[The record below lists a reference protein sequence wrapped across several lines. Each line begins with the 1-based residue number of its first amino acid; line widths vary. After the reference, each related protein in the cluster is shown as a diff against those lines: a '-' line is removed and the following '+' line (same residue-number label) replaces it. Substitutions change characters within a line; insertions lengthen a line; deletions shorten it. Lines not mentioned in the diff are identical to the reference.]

1 MFTESE
7 SEELI
12 RKAEAEGYLR
22 FTGEGKNQRVVY
34 VHSGEHS
41 ERWSD
46 PEEKVRAAFYAEL
59 IFNYEYTAQRI
70 GIEIVVPRRTPSD
83 RADIVV
89 YEDDELTKPFIVI
102 ECKRDGISQAEL
114 NQAIEQSR
122 GNRASLGAPFA
133 GVVSGITRHFLDYTN
148 FGSEE
153 KEKNIISDLPVRYG
167 KPPEFRFI
175 KGERGKDLKRISR
188 EELRSAIRRCHQTLW
203 EGGKRSAIAAFG
215 EFSKIIFVKI
225 RDEINTDE
233 GKPYSF
239 QRKTSEMPEM
249 LADRIYSLYNIEKR
263 DEPEVFK
270 GSIEV
275 APRVMAQV
283 VEHIA
288 SINFNKTELDTKGV
302 AFEEFMG
309 GFFKG
314 DFGQY
319 FTPREIIAFCV
330 QMLQPTNKDLVIDPA
345 CGSGGFL
352 LYALDYVRDT
362 ANEKYP
368 RYKSDQQLE
377 HFKYW
382 HSFAEKNLFGIEINE
397 ELMRVAKMN
406 MIVHDDGHANIT
418 GHDALDFIGEIRQ
431 DSKDKERMDYGKFDL
446 VLTNPPFGS
455 VVKASEQPEN
465 YLKQFELLEY
475 LNKSTTGATPDES
488 ASNEFSAKR
497 GAKAVK
503 QRASVKTEILFL
515 ERVFHFLREGTGRA
529 AVVVPDGILTNA
541 SLQGVRDWLMRR
553 FQILAVVSLPQ
564 FAFQHY
570 DAGVKASVIFL
581 RKRFANET
589 PDDDEAIFMAQ
600 AENIGYDATGR
611 KTFDEKIEKIEV
623 DAAGNELH
631 KTEIHHCDLFDYVVE
646 FEWSEADPKNPGW
659 SELRRE
665 VIPDTGI
672 VAQFHQFLKNP
683 TPFFV

>member
-1 MFTESE
+1 MFNESE

-12 RKAEAEGYLR
+12 KKAEAEGYLR

-34 VHSGEHS
+34 VHSGGHS

-46 PEEKVRAAFYAEL
+46 PEEKIRAAFYAEL
-59 IFNYEYTAQRI
+59 IFNYEYAAQRI
-70 GIEIVVPRRTPSD
+70 GIEITVPRRTPSD

-102 ECKRDGISQAEL
+102 EVKRDGISQAEL

-133 GVVSGITRHFLDYTN
+133 GVVSGITRHFLDYTIY
-148 FGSEE
+148 GSEE
-153 KEKNIISDLPVRYG
+153 KEKNIISDLPIRYG
-167 KPPEFRFI
+167 KPPEFRFL
-175 KGERGKDLKRISR
+175 KNERGKDLKRISR

-225 RDEINTDE
+225 RDEINTDD

-239 QRKTSEMPEM
+239 QRKTSETPEM
-249 LADRIYSLYNIEKR
+249 LADRVYSLYNIEKR

-275 APRVMAQV
+275 QPRVMAQV

-288 SINFNKTELDTKGV
+288 AINFNKTELDTKGV

-362 ANEKYP
+362 ANDKFKNHKTDP
-368 RYKSDQQLE
+368 QQALT
-377 HFKYW
+377 HYNFW
-382 HSFAEKNLFGIEINE
+382 HGFAEKNLFGIEINE

-418 GHDALDFIGEIRQ
+418 GHDALDFIGEIRK
-431 DSKDKERMDYGKFDL
+431 DSKDKDRMDYGKFDL

-465 YLKQFELLEY
+465 YLKQFELVEY
-475 LNKSTTGATPDES
+475 LNKSTTGTQPDES
-488 ASNEFSAKR
+488 MSGEFSAKR
-497 GAKAVK
+497 GAKAVQAAR
-503 QRASVKTEILFL
+503 QRQDRDFISRTRSSFFARRRGT
-515 ERVFHFLREGTGRA
+515 RGGRRAGRHFDQRQLAGR
-529 AVVVPDGILTNA
+529 
-541 SLQGVRDWLMRR
+541 S
-553 FQILAVVSLPQ
+553 
-564 FAFQHY
+564 
-570 DAGVKASVIFL
+570 
-581 RKRFANET
+581 
-589 PDDDEAIFMAQ
+589 
-600 AENIGYDATGR
+600 
-611 KTFDEKIEKIEV
+611 
-623 DAAGNELH
+623 
-631 KTEIHHCDLFDYVVE
+631 
-646 FEWSEADPKNPGW
+646 
-659 SELRRE
+659 
-665 VIPDTGI
+665 
-672 VAQFHQFLKNP
+672 
-683 TPFFV
+683 

>member
-1 MFTESE
+1 MTPESE
-7 SEELI
+7 GEQLI
-12 RKAEAEGYLR
+12 KKAEAEGYLR
-22 FTGEGKNQRVVY
+22 FAGEGKNQRVY
-34 VHSGEHS
+34 YIHSGNRS
-41 ERWSD
+41 EKWSD

-59 IFNYEYTAQRI
+59 VFNYEYAAQRI
-70 GIEIVVPRRTPSD
+70 GIEIIVPRRTPSD

-102 ECKRDGISQAEL
+102 ECKRDGISQAEF

-148 FGSEE
+148 YGAEE
-153 KEKNIISDLPVRYG
+153 KEKNIISDLPIRYG
-167 KPPEFRFI
+167 KPPEFRFV
-175 KGERGKDLKRISR
+175 KGERNKDLKRVSR
-188 EELRSAIRRCHQTLW
+188 DELRSAIRRCHQTLW
-203 EGGKRSAIAAFG
+203 EGGKRSPIAAFG

-233 GKPYSF
+233 HKPYSF
-239 QRKTSEMPEM
+239 QRKTSETPEM
-249 LADRIYSLYNIEKR
+249 LADRVYSLYNIEKR

-275 APRVMAQV
+275 QPRVMAQV

-288 SINFNKTELDTKGV
+288 AINFNKTELDTKGV

-330 QMLQPTNKDLVIDPA
+330 QMLQPSNKDLVIDPA

-362 ANEKYP
+362 ADRKFP
-368 RYKSDQQLE
+368 RHKTDQQLE
-377 HFKYW
+377 HFRHW
-382 HSFAEKNLFGIEINE
+382 HNFAEKNLFGIEINE

-418 GHDALDFIGEIRQ
+418 GHDALDFIGEIKK

-455 VVKASEQPEN
+455 VVKASENAEN
-465 YLKQFELLEY
+465 FLKQFELLKY
-475 LNKSTTGATPDES
+475 LNKSTTGTTPDES
-488 ASNEFSAKR
+488 ASGEFSATR

-529 AVVVPDGILTNA
+529 SVVVPDGILTNA
-541 SLQGVRDWLMRR
+541 SLQGVRDWLMKR
-553 FQILAVVSLPQ
+553 FEIQAVVSLPQ

-581 RKRFANET
+581 RKRATDET
-589 PDDDEAIFMAQ
+589 PSDDEAIFMAQ
-600 AENIGYDATGR
+600 AANIGYGTTGSP
-611 KTFDEKIEKIEV
+611 TFDKISEQIIKDDKSNNV
-623 DAAGNELH
+623 S
-631 KTEIHHCDLFDYVVE
+631 KTVILRCDLFDYRVE
-646 FEWSEADPKNPGW
+646 FEWSEADPKRPDW
-659 SELRRE
+659 SETHRE

-683 TPFFV
+683 EPFFV